1 MNEGQRLE
9 QNIGTWRNDIRQFQ
23 SQIQSHELAIRN
35 YQNQINSLRASNNN
49 KRTEIRDLQSKIN
62 VLEAEIE
69 VLQGQIDDLNTQIAI
84 IERETDNV
92 NELNAD
98 DEDALAQYTSYFSYL
113 NSSQASVQNDAI
125 QTNKTSYQML
135 LSENK
140 ALKEQ
145 QDDILNKLTRG
156 DQKTNLLEPY
166 HMRTKGLETIL
177 FYVYF
182 IVLLIYAYFFLSI
195 TQREGLGLRILV
207 IISLAILPFVI
218 YYIEKLVL
226 GVLRYVWAFITF
238 EPYEK

>member
-113 NSSQASVQNDAI
+113 NSSQASVQKDAI

-140 ALKEQ
+140 ALKEE

-166 HMRTKGLETIL
+166 HMRTQSLETIL

-195 TQREGLGLRILV
+195 TQQEGLGLRILV
-207 IISLAILPFVI
+207 IISLAVFPFII
-218 YYIEKLVL
+218 YYIETLFVRVL
-226 GVLRYVWAFITF
+226 HYVWSFITF
-238 EPYEK
+238 VPYEQ

>member
-1 MNEGQRLE
+1 MLSFFFLN
-9 QNIGTWRNDIRQFQ
+9 NKSSFHQ
-23 SQIQSHELAIRN
+23 SQLEKYGLYVSQNLYRVSHQIGN
-35 YQNQINSLRASNNN
+35 YFQL
-49 KRTEIRDLQSKIN
+49 KKIN
-62 VLEAEIE
+62 EKL
-69 VLQGQIDDLNTQIAI
+69 LQ
-84 IERETDNV
+84 
-92 NELNAD
+92 
-98 DEDALAQYTSYFSYL
+98 
-113 NSSQASVQNDAI
+113 
-125 QTNKTSYQML
+125 
-135 LSENK
+135 ENK

-182 IVLLIYAYFFLSI
+182 IVLLLYAYFFLSI

-207 IISLAILPFVI
+207 IISLAVLPFVI